1 MNEGYVFIAY
11 GKKYLEQAFSLIKTI
26 RLFDKKRR
34 FILISDLKSDKFDEN
49 IDISNEFINEQNN
62 HNKYCIIARIMAP
75 KYINLDRFLMID
87 TDILCLNDIEYIWN
101 IFNKTNNCFNCIGG
115 RDGSRWHW
123 GHIDNINKQLRTN
136 MKPMHGGL
144 IYFDKTKPEFQ
155 RYMNHL
161 LDSYKN
167 YDKYG
172 FKRLFRGN
180 SMTDEILF
188 SYASDKLN
196 ISPHDYV
203 EYPFVSFCLSDNIN
217 MHEKI
222 MSWGTSQTTFKSTHP
237 SILNHFTGIN
247 DGPSVDKLYSNWKK
261 KIDNYYLNMDNKVTC
276 VSALFNIERETKG
289 DGRKWNDYLNWFK
302 KTIQL
307 NVPMVIF
314 CERDTYDK
322 IKDVRNK
329 YPLTRIIIMELKDI
343 YYMKYKDTVN
353 KIVKDPE
360 FLSKIQGKE
369 RLEIKLPVYNLL
381 IMNKIRLLK
390 RVANENYFNSKIFL
404 WIDAGCSRFYT
415 DINILNKWPDVSKLN
430 KNKMNI
436 QIKETLFN
444 KITIDDL
451 IYNNDHYTTATLFGG
466 GKEIVEFFEK
476 EMYNEF
482 KYMLSKNCI
491 NNEQIILAVMY
502 KKYSSTFN
510 GFINKT
516 SNHLQ
521 YFRHLSN

>member
-1 MNEGYVFIAY
+1 
-11 GKKYLEQAFSLIKTI
+11 
-26 RLFDKKRR
+26 
-34 FILISDLKSDKFDEN
+34 
-49 IDISNEFINEQNN
+49 
-62 HNKYCIIARIMAP
+62 
-75 KYINLDRFLMID
+75 
-87 TDILCLNDIEYIWN
+87 
-101 IFNKTNNCFNCIGG
+101 
-115 RDGSRWHW
+115 
-123 GHIDNINKQLRTN
+123 
-136 MKPMHGGL
+136 
-144 IYFDKTKPEFQ
+144 
-155 RYMNHL
+155 
-161 LDSYKN
+161 
-167 YDKYG
+167 
-172 FKRLFRGN
+172 
-180 SMTDEILF
+180 
-188 SYASDKLN
+188 
-196 ISPHDYV
+196 
-203 EYPFVSFCLSDNIN
+203 
-217 MHEKI
+217 
-222 MSWGTSQTTFKSTHP
+222 
-237 SILNHFTGIN
+237 
-247 DGPSVDKLYSNWKK
+247 
-261 KIDNYYLNMDNKVTC
+261 
-276 VSALFNIERETKG
+276 
-289 DGRKWNDYLNWFK
+289 
-302 KTIQL
+302 
-307 NVPMVIF
+307 
-314 CERDTYDK
+314 
-322 IKDVRNK
+322 
-329 YPLTRIIIMELKDI
+329 MELKDI